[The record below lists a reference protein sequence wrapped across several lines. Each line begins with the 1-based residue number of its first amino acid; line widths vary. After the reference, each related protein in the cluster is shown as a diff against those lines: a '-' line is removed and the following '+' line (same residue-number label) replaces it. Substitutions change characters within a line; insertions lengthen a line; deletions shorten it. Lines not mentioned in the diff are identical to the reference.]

1 MEQLQKVPER
11 YPEIKEN
18 IRIKLNETADN
29 FIVIGYYLKLVRD
42 NMLYKID
49 KYSSMAEF
57 AQSEYGISQS
67 TASRFMDINTKFSK
81 DGNSK
86 EISDQYRGYG
96 ASKLQEML
104 TLREEDMELVTPET
118 TVRQIKEIKDA
129 ERAERQQEEEEA
141 AQHLPIVEMA
151 RGEEETKEAHATS
164 QESEIPPIEQ
174 TVRALL
180 EAKPIEWCSRVINGF
195 FTDKEL
201 AEQLSPS
208 GSRTFN
214 HGVYMLF
221 LYKYEIGAKL
231 RYYKD
236 GKAQVESY
244 TYAELLAMMQRLGHD
259 IVFAHMNPPAEPTPE
274 EAAQEEPAQE
284 VPKAKTWV
292 TPEVLEHPA
301 GQQEGYEPLPGQTV
315 LNEQG
320 EVEES
325 GTGEPESATVEPE
338 SEPRQQGYAEIEISN
353 AKGYFEMEIER
364 MTNMGGATRDSV
376 RCRNYK
382 IALEAIRGYFNI

>member
-1 MEQLQKVPER
+1 MGQLQITPEGYR
-11 YPEIKEN
+11 EIKEN
-18 IRIKLNETADN
+18 IRTKLNETADN
-29 FIVIGYYLKLVRD
+29 FVVIGYYLKQVRD
-42 NMLYKID
+42 NLLYEMD
-49 KYSSMAEF
+49 GYASMSEF
-57 AQSEYGISQS
+57 AQNEYGISQS

-81 DGNSK
+81 DGNSL

-118 TVRQIKEIKDA
+118 TVRQIKEIKEA

-151 RGEEETKEAHATS
+151 RGEEETKEAYATS

-180 EAKPIEWCSRVINGF
+180 EAKPVEWCSRVINGF

-208 GSRTFN
+208 GSRIFN
-214 HGVYMLF
+214 HGIYMLF
-221 LYKYEIGAKL
+221 LHKYEIGTKF

-236 GKAQVESY
+236 GKAQVEPY
-244 TYAELLAMMQRLGHD
+244 TYAELLAMMQRLGQN
-259 IVFAHMNPPAEPTPE
+259 IVFDAMNPPAEPAPE
-274 EAAQEEPAQE
+274 EPVQEE
-284 VPKAKTWV
+284 PKAKTWV
-292 TPEVLEHPA
+292 TPEVLERPA

-325 GTGEPESATVEPE
+325 GTGKTESATVEPE

-364 MTNMGGATRDSV
+364 MTNMGSTTRDST